1 MLTRIRSLLGF
12 INFCAIVWL
21 CTSPA
26 WAQNSDLEFRKILR
40 EKLAFDETDFAALQ
54 QGRTVVKLLPVQDK
68 REVAVSGLVGLQV
81 PAEVFLQTSRETM
94 FRKNNPA
101 ILEIGGFS
109 STPTLDDL
117 KGLTFESR
125 DIEDLKKCVVGDCQL
140 KLSAMMIERLHK
152 EVDWEAPDYSNQ
164 ATQLLKVM
172 LVDYVRDYLARGDAA
187 LIEYNDKAKIVR
199 LAEEQSALKASS
211 SYIYD
216 VLAESLQYAR
226 GLPKPKLAD
235 VENAVVWSKMKL
247 GLKPVIIINH
257 ITIYKN
263 QKEAGP
269 QILIASKQIYASH
282 YFDSSLGLT
291 AFVNIPGA
299 SPASYLFYENRS
311 RADGLEGLFSKIK
324 RGIVEDRAVDGLKVV
339 LEQSKANLNARVSS
353 RTEPE
358 PAAYQGPSWRRWKV
372 GGVHLLLG
380 LFVITAFVATFVI
393 SNCDWRK
400 VINGSAATRR
410 EEL

>member
-1 MLTRIRSLLGF
+1 MLTRIRSLLVF

-54 QGRTVVKLLPVQDK
+54 QGGTVVKLLPVQDK

-109 STPTLDDL
+109 STPALDDL

-152 EVDWEAPDYSNQ
+152 EVDWEAQDYSNQ

-199 LAEEQSALKASS
+199 LAEELSALKASS
-211 SYIYD
+211 SYIHD
-216 VLAESLQYAR
+216 VLDEFLQYAR

-311 RADGLEGLFSKIK
+311 RADGLEGMFSKIK
-324 RGIVEDRAVDGLKVV
+324 RGIVEDRAVDGLKAV

-353 RTEPE
+353 RTESE